1 MIVGIVAL
9 FTVLFFGGAQE
20 YFFIEKLEKGVKQFV
35 VEKERSKEIMVDLKE
50 TKSMIK
56 TFNKNR
62 KGKLKEFLS
71 MNLDRNAQRG
81 AMDMFFQKRVEERLV
96 FQQDM
101 IEKKL
106 LVTSKIEDSEWLEI
120 IKMSDASVEK
130 KMAKIQKKGAPDP
143 FQSVIKTIK
152 SNMIDQNNQ
161 DKAVSIVQDFKEEYT
176 KLLKG
181 VNAVNTIESD
191 LLSNKNTSA
200 AQFQKLANDMN
211 QLRKTA
217 YESLIDLHFD
227 LEEIT
232 NEAEWVKV
240 MKSVNKVIS

>member
-1 MIVGIVAL
+1 
-9 FTVLFFGGAQE
+9 
-20 YFFIEKLEKGVKQFV
+20 
-35 VEKERSKEIMVDLKE
+35 
-50 TKSMIK
+50 
-56 TFNKNR
+56 
-62 KGKLKEFLS
+62 
-71 MNLDRNAQRG
+71 
-81 AMDMFFQKRVEERLV
+81 
-96 FQQDM
+96 
-101 IEKKL
+101 
-106 LVTSKIEDSEWLEI
+106 
-120 IKMSDASVEK
+120 
-130 KMAKIQKKGAPDP
+130 
-143 FQSVIKTIK
+143 
-152 SNMIDQNNQ
+152 MIDQNNQ

>member
-9 FTVLFFGGAQE
+9 FSVLFFGGAQE
-20 YFFIEKLEKGVKQFV
+20 YFFIEKLEKGIKKYVF
-35 VEKERSKEIMVDLKE
+35 EKDRSKEILADLKL

-56 TFNKNR
+56 TFNKER
-62 KGKLKEFLS
+62 KAKLSDFHS
-71 MNLDRNAQRG
+71 MNLDRSISREVLV
-81 AMDMFFQKRVEERLV
+81 DFFEERVEERQV
-96 FQQDM
+96 FQEKM
-101 IEKKL
+101 IEKRL
-106 LVTSKIEDSEWLEI
+106 MVVSKIKDGEWKEI
-120 IKMSDASVEK
+120 ISLSYESVQKKMEKVEK
-130 KMAKIQKKGAPDP
+130 KGSSDP
-143 FQSVIKTIK
+143 LEAVIKTIN
-152 SNMIDQNNQ
+152 SRMADQNNQ
-161 DKAVSIVQDFKEEYT
+161 AKAVSIVQDFNKEYT
-176 KLLKG
+176 GLLKQ

-227 LEEIT
+227 LKEIT
-232 NEAEWVKV
+232 NETEWVKV